1 MRRFYLAAT
10 VLFWLL
16 VAAFWAGSR
25 GLPPAEES
33 VAVVTEKSFS
43 AGELASHATPEN
55 RGLQHENQR
64 PRAQALCR

>member
-1 MRRFYLAAT
+1 MRRFYLVAT

-33 VAVVTEKSFS
+33 IQSRFADQY
-43 AGELASHATPEN
+43 AAEN
-55 RGLQHENQR
+55 
-64 PRAQALCR
+64 AA